1 MAAPEEN
8 AEHPHP
14 QLECDLIMR
23 GGITSGVVFPRAI
36 TRLATRYRFVNVGG
50 TSAGSIAAI
59 MAAAAE
65 YRRASGGADK
75 GFVAIDGMAT
85 ELARNLKSLFQPWKA
100 TRSLFIVAMSVIS
113 SGGSLGA
120 FFGGVIRAYWP
131 SALIAALPGLALI
144 AWSIDRDNPW
154 AGLFGLL
161 LLLLVPAAIL
171 ALRLWNGATK
181 VLPAHDY
188 GLCSGFNPDKDG
200 TPAFTNWIADKLD
213 EVSGRNPADPG
224 YTPLTLGDLE
234 SKGIKVASVTTDL
247 SSCRPYQLPL
257 GTGIFS
263 FRKGEFEKLFPPR
276 IVDHLVSAG
285 GRLEANGQPFVDA
298 QKNADYHRLPVGDN
312 FPVLLVARLS
322 LSFPGLISAVPLYR
336 FDYTVRPGVLVRCVF
351 SDGGITS
358 NFPIHFFDGILP
370 GRPTFGI
377 SLGSVDQRN
386 PMAPRIVLPTLARH
400 GSATAAHEIRGL
412 ANFGSAILTTARN
425 WQDNLQSRLH
435 GYRERIVE
443 IRLDDEKE
451 GGLNLDMGEEVIQQ
465 LADFGDQAGSK
476 VLQEFQFPE
485 HRWRRAVTALPTLGA
500 ALERLGQVW
509 GRDYRDLLLNYAPAS
524 LKLSPSERQQL
535 VDFAD
540 QLAAIGQGLAKKPL
554 PRVSNQKAVVRV
566 VASIDTIDDQANAE
580 RHGDATL
587 APALIGK

>member
-1 MAAPEEN
+1 MAAQGEN
-8 AEHPHP
+8 ADHQHPS
-14 QLECDLIMR
+14 QECDLIMR
-23 GGITSGVVFPRAI
+23 GGITSGVVFPKAI

-75 GFVAIDGMAT
+75 GFAAIDGMAGD
-85 ELARNLKSLFQPWKA
+85 LARNLRSLFQPWPA
-100 TRSLFIVAMSVIS
+100 TRSLFIIAMSVIA
-113 SGGSLGA
+113 SGGRLGP
-120 FFGGVIRAYWP
+120 FFAGVIRAYWL
-131 SALIAALPGLALI
+131 SALIASLPGLALI
-144 AWSIDRDNPW
+144 ARAIGQVNSW

-161 LLLLVPAAIL
+161 LLLLIPAA
-171 ALRLWNGATK
+171 ALGVRLWNGVTK
-181 VLPAHDY
+181 VLPAQDY
-188 GLCSGFNPDKDG
+188 GLCSGFNPHKDDV
-200 TPAFTNWIADKLD
+200 PAFTNWIADKLD

-224 YTPLTLGDLE
+224 YTPLTTGDLE

-247 SSCRPYQLPL
+247 SSGRPYQLPL

-263 FRKGEFEKLFPPR
+263 FRRSEFEKLFPPQV
-276 IVDHLVSAG
+276 VDHLVRAG
-285 GRLEANGQPFVDA
+285 GRLEVKGKLYVDA
-298 QKNADYHRLPVGDN
+298 QKNSDYYRLPVGRD

-322 LSFPGLISAVPLYR
+322 LSFPVLISAVPLYR
-336 FDYTVRPGVLVRCVF
+336 FDYTVRPGVLVRCLF

-358 NFPIHFFDGILP
+358 NFPIHFFDSILP

-377 SLGSVDQRN
+377 SLGSVDRRN
-386 PMAPRIVLPTLARH
+386 PSATRVVLPRLARD
-400 GSATAAHEIRGL
+400 GSATAAHAIHGL

-451 GGLNLDMGEEVIQQ
+451 GGLNLDMDEAVIQQ
-465 LADFGDQAGSK
+465 LADLGDEAGNK
-476 VLQEFQFPE
+476 VLVEFQFPE

-509 GRDYRDLLLNYAPAS
+509 GDGYRDLLLNYAPTS
-524 LKLSPSERQQL
+524 LKVSPGERRRL
-535 VDFAD
+535 VEFAD
-540 QLAAIGQGLAKKPL
+540 QLAVIGLELANKPL
-554 PRVSNQKAVVRV
+554 PRASNQRAIVRV
-566 VASIDTIDDQANAE
+566 VASIDTIDD
-580 RHGDATL
+580 
-587 APALIGK
+587 P